1 MSSPA
6 QQFTGE
12 IRVPRFADYALMAKL
27 AGQLGYPAS
36 AEDIARRLAGMQESA
51 EHAVFVAELPG
62 GEIVGWIGV
71 FLYRCIETDA
81 RAEVSGLVV
90 DERARSQGIGQR
102 LLERAE
108 QWARKKRCDT
118 IGLRSNVIRNR
129 AHAFYERQG
138 YVHHKTQKSFRK
150 VLKP

>member
-6 QQFTGE
+6 HQFAGE
-12 IRVPRFADYALMAKL
+12 IRIPKPRDHARMAAL
-27 AGQLGYPAS
+27 AGQLGYPAK
-36 AEDIARRLAGMQESA
+36 AEEIAKRIEGMQESA
-51 EHAVFVAELPG
+51 EHAIFVSQLPSS
-62 GEIVGWIGV
+62 EITGWIAV
-71 FLYRCIETDA
+71 FIYRCVETDA

-108 QWARKKRCDT
+108 KWAREKQCET
-118 IGLRSNVIRNR
+118 IGLRSNVIRDR

-138 YVHHKTQKSFRK
+138 YQHHKTQKSFRK
-150 VLKP
+150 SLKP

>member
-12 IRVPRFADYALMAKL
+12 IRIPRPLDCARMAEL
-27 AGQLGYPAS
+27 AGQLGYPAG
-36 AEDIARRLAGMQESA
+36 AEEILRRLAGMRDSA
-51 EHAVFVAELPG
+51 EHAVFVAQLPD
-62 GEIVGWIGV
+62 GEIAGWIAM
-71 FLYRCIETDA
+71 FIYRCVETDA

-90 DERARSQGIGQR
+90 DERNRLQGIGQR

-108 QWARKKRCDT
+108 QWAREKRCET
-118 IGLRSNVIRNR
+118 IGLRSNVIRGR

-138 YVHHKTQKSFRK
+138 YQHIKTQKSFRK
-150 VLKP
+150 NLKP